1 MVASLRV
8 VSSDWKGWRMGLR
21 FQRRIRLFK
30 GVTLN
35 LSKTGPSVSLGGRG
49 ASVNIRGDKVTGN
62 VGIPGTGISYRERLD
77 KPAGQ
82 PDESLVAQDAGAP
95 INGWKVLAILLAV
108 ALVIVL
114 LAR

>member
-1 MVASLRV
+1 
-8 VSSDWKGWRMGLR
+8 MGLR

-35 LSKTGPSVSLGGRG
+35 LSKTGASVGLGGRG
-49 ASVNIRGDKVTGN
+49 ARVNIRGDKVTGT

-82 PDESLVAQDAGAP
+82 QDESPVAQDAREP
-95 INGWKVLAILLAV
+95 INGWMILAILLAV
-108 ALVIVL
+108 VLVIVL
-114 LAR
+114 LSR

>member
-1 MVASLRV
+1 
-8 VSSDWKGWRMGLR
+8 MGLR
-21 FQRRIRLFK
+21 FQKRIRLLK
-30 GVTLN
+30 GLTLN
-35 LSKTGPSVSLGGRG
+35 LSKTGTSFSLGGRG
-49 ASVNIRGDKVTGN
+49 ARVNIRGDKVTGN

-82 PDESLVAQDAGAP
+82 PDDSPEAQNAREP

-108 ALVIVL
+108 ALVVVL